1 MWMVLLFRKSCFRAH
16 LEEKCVVGTRQ
27 LQRTLAASSSLE
39 HLEKKI
45 VYTHHDVRHG
55 VRGKA
60 AARPTCGAAAG
71 KVQLNFKYPLSSIS

>member
-1 MWMVLLFRKSCFRAH
+1 MDGALVSEKLFSCSLGGKVCGWDTPAP
-16 LEEKCVVGTRQ
+16 ENSGSVK
-27 LQRTLAASSSLE
+27 LE

-71 KVQLNFKYPLSSIS
+71 KVQLNCKYPLSSIS